1 MFYNTSYKIIL
12 LAICFLRISAFGFL
26 IHEAFD
32 ALFGCL
38 FKFLKVYFHFSNLAI
53 CRQQLV
59 QLISVGFH
67 CFLYIG
73 LLQAMGYIRATS
85 LSCCNTINDSETY
98 GILFS
103 LLSISSG

>member
-1 MFYNTSYKIIL
+1 MFYNTSYKIVL

-59 QLISVGFH
+59 LLISLGFH

-73 LLQAMGYIRATS
+73 LLQAMGKGVVKV
-85 LSCCNTINDSETY
+85 
-98 GILFS
+98 GIYQGYEFVVLQYNQ
-103 LLSISSG
+103 